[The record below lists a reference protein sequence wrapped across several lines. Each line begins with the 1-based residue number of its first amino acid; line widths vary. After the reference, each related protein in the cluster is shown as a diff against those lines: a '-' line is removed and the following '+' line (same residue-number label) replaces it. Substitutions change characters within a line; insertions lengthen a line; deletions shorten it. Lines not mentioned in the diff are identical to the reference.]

1 MDRYVIFINDS
12 DDYLMFPLRAFI
24 GARYASSS
32 SIDLFFEKAPLA
44 YKITI
49 TVHPGTGIIAAYK
62 IAELFS
68 RNTNAV
74 ITFDDMAREH
84 PFEEIIHIFSFT
96 KVVIK

>member
-1 MDRYVIFINDS
+1 
-12 DDYLMFPLRAFI
+12 
-24 GARYASSS
+24 
-32 SIDLFFEKAPLA
+32 
-44 YKITI
+44 
-49 TVHPGTGIIAAYK
+49 
-62 IAELFS
+62 ELFS